1 MMNFKEI
8 ELQDKS
14 AVDAVICASGCFGA
28 DYSFAN
34 LYIWRH
40 TYKPLVYF
48 GESRLIVTTADRQ
61 YYSYPKGDGDV
72 RPYIDMLIEEARSRG
87 EKLVI
92 RGLTDRTLD
101 EFRLECPEYADRFDI
116 VEDRDNADYVY
127 MTDKLRFLAG
137 RKLASKRNHIKHF
150 IANGDWQIKSVGASA
165 GVAKDSVAG
174 AKDSVAGAKD
184 SAEVAKDS
192 VAGAK
197 DSDGKP
203 IEIASIEEARAFVAE
218 FYKEKED
225 PGLAEETVAINE
237 MFDSFAELG
246 FIGALLYQ
254 KGKPVAF
261 TAGTK
266 LGEAGMDVHFEK
278 ALPDVD
284 GAYTMINREYVNMVA
299 QMKPGVEFFNREED
313 MGIEGLRKAKL
324 SYHPDILM
332 MKYFAV
338 EK

>member
-101 EFRLECPEYADRFDI
+101 EFRLECPEYADKFDI

-174 AKDSVAGAKD
+174 AKDS
-184 SAEVAKDS
+184 AEVAKDS
-192 VAGAK
+192 VAGVK

-299 QMKPGVEFFNREED
+299 QMKPEVEFFNREED

>member
-72 RPYIDMLIEEARSRG
+72 RPYIDMLIEEAKNRG
-87 EKLVI
+87 ERLVI

-101 EFRLECPEYADRFDI
+101 EFKLECPDYADGFDI

-165 GVAKDSVAG
+165 NGV
-174 AKDSVAGAKD
+174 KDSVAGAKD

-192 VAGAK
+192 VAGVKDSVAGVK

-203 IEIASIEEARAFVAE
+203 IEIASIKEARAFVAE

-299 QMKPGVEFFNREED
+299 QMKPEVEFFNREED

>member
-101 EFRLECPEYADRFDI
+101 EFRLECPEYADKFDI

-165 GVAKDSVAG
+165 NGV
-174 AKDSVAGAKD
+174 KDSVAGAKD

-192 VAGAK
+192 VAGVKDSVAGVK

-203 IEIASIEEARAFVAE
+203 IEIASIKEARAFVAE

-299 QMKPGVEFFNREED
+299 QMKPEVEFFNREED

>member
-72 RPYIDMLIEEARSRG
+72 RPYIDMLIEVARSRG

-101 EFRLECPEYADRFDI
+101 EFKLECPEYADKFDI

-150 IANGDWQIKSVGASA
+150 IANGDWQIKSVGVSA
-165 GVAKDSVAG
+165 NG

-184 SAEVAKDS
+184 SAEVVKDS

-299 QMKPGVEFFNREED
+299 QMKPEVEFFNREED

>member
-8 ELQDKS
+8 DLQDKS

-72 RPYIDMLIEEARSRG
+72 RPYIDMLIEEEKSRG

-92 RGLTDRTLD
+92 RGLTDRTLE
-101 EFRLECPEYADRFDI
+101 EFRLECPDYADKFDI

-150 IANGDWQIKSVGASA
+150 IANGEWQIKCVGGSVN
-165 GVAKDSVAG
+165 G
-174 AKDSVAGAKD
+174 AKDSVTGAKD
-184 SAEVAKDS
+184 SV
-192 VAGAK
+192 VGAK

-203 IEIASIEEARAFVAE
+203 IEVATIEEARAFVAE

-254 KGKPVAF
+254 KGRPVAF

-278 ALPDVD
+278 ALPDVE

-299 QMKPGVEFFNREED
+299 QMKPEVEFFNREED

>member
-101 EFRLECPEYADRFDI
+101 EFKLECPEYADRFDI

-165 GVAKDSVAG
+165 NGV
-174 AKDSVAGAKD
+174 KDSVAGAKD

-192 VAGAK
+192 VAGVK

-254 KGKPVAF
+254 KGRPVAF

-299 QMKPGVEFFNREED
+299 QMKPEVEFFNREED

>member
-101 EFRLECPEYADRFDI
+101 EFKLECPEYADKFDI

-165 GVAKDSVAG
+165 EVAKDSV
-174 AKDSVAGAKD
+174 DGAKD
-184 SAEVAKDS
+184 SAEVVKDS

-246 FIGALLYQ
+246 FIGTLLYQ

-299 QMKPGVEFFNREED
+299 QMKPEVEFFNREED

>member
-1 MMNFKEI
+1 MMNFKDI
-8 ELQDKS
+8 KLQDKA

-40 TYKPLVYF
+40 TYKPLVFF
-48 GESRLIVTTADRQ
+48 GETRLVVTTPDRRF
-61 YYSYPKGDGDV
+61 YSYPKGDGDV
-72 RPYIDMLIEEARSRG
+72 RPYIDMLLEEAHSRG
-87 EKLVI
+87 EKLTI

-101 EFRLECPEYADRFDI
+101 EFYRECPEYEDKFEI

-150 IANGDWQIKSVGASA
+150 IAGGDWQLKSVGNSA
-165 GVAKDSVAG
+165 K
-174 AKDSVAGAKD
+174 
-184 SAEVAKDS
+184 
-192 VAGAK
+192 GAK
-197 DSDGKP
+197 DSDERP
-203 IEIASIEEARAFVAE
+203 IVTASIEEARAFVAE

-225 PGLAEETVAINE
+225 PDLAQEAVAIDE
-237 MFDSFAELG
+237 MFGSFDELG

-254 KGKPVAF
+254 NGQPVAF
-261 TAGTK
+261 TAGTP
-266 LGEAGMDVHFEK
+266 LGEEGMDVHFEK
-278 ALPDVD
+278 ALPGIN

-299 QMKPGVEFFNREED
+299 QLKPEVEFFNREED

>member
-8 ELQDKS
+8 ELQDKP

-72 RPYIDMLIEEARSRG
+72 RPYIEMLIEEARSRG

-101 EFRLECPEYADRFDI
+101 EFKLECPEYADRFDI

-127 MTDKLRFLAG
+127 TTDKLRFLAG

-165 GVAKDSVAG
+165 NG
-174 AKDSVAGAKD
+174 AKDSVAGAKG

-192 VAGAK
+192 VAGVK

-299 QMKPGVEFFNREED
+299 QMKPEVEFFNREED